1 MKKITGYCNGSN
13 AGAVAKLCSATGTV
27 KILRSQPISG
37 ISGNSHI
44 ISKTTYYDK
53 IVPIVD
59 SLNTYIDT
67 MANKIVDITNDPQV
81 YAKMSRPP
89 IVSMDQ
95 IRYNSTNFAEV

>member
-1 MKKITGYCNGSN
+1 
-13 AGAVAKLCSATGTV
+13 
-27 KILRSQPISG
+27 
-37 ISGNSHI
+37 
-44 ISKTTYYDK
+44 
-53 IVPIVD
+53 VPIVD